1 MVTDC
6 DKFSG
11 DKGYDSKGN
20 RDSYEK
26 KGIKTR
32 LMYKK
37 PKMKTHDQMA
47 KKI

>member
-20 RDSYEK
+20 RDILRK
-26 KGIKTR
+26 KALLIYNR
-32 LMYKK
+32 FY
-37 PKMKTHDQMA
+37 
-47 KKI
+47 